1 MDSTVSRHGKRAL
14 AVIAVLMA
22 TVLLALSVSLVNAAE
37 ADASSWVKEYGGTT
51 VSKRTGISRAKY
63 MSWLERHLFD
73 GYYIGTPYGNKH
85 GGSDHR
91 NPKGDCAGK
100 NGANDVPGEAGMNCT
115 GFVWHTL
122 YGASGYSLSK
132 AKSVIPC
139 WSGWG
144 GFHRYAIWGS
154 TPGEAFARFTQL
166 VDQGKVAKG
175 DIIWIWNL
183 TSTSMSSSGYAAA
196 GNETHHINVF
206 VGDWGLTYK
215 AGDYGL
221 WHSAIGYWRYYD
233 DKTDTF
239 YRDTSYKVWFN
250 TISAISPIT
259 YSPTIGITV
268 LKFDDYKPDVL
279 RKKSYKAKTGQ
290 KVTAIPLAG
299 ETQYATNFKINY
311 AAYPN
316 GCDNVVV
323 VSGKSWEDGL
333 SAAALAGALN
343 CPIVQ
348 TKPDKPG
355 WTSYNMMRKLNPKK
369 VYIIGGPKAVSWNAA
384 KKLSNKTRA
393 KGTYTRLGGKNAIG
407 TSEKVYNYMVDTLN
421 VKPKDVILATAN
433 DFRDAISASCYA
445 SWSKSPILLTRS
457 KGPSAATRK
466 KVAASGARL
475 VVVGGPKAVPES
487 AVQAF
492 GTVKGGVKRVAG
504 KTAYGTSAKMFAYA
518 KSRKMPIKNVVVATG
533 RSYNDALAASALGK
547 KLGANIILLDGKG
560 SKVTSQASE
569 TLRKY
574 GGSFQKIYFVGG
586 SKAINSQV
594 RNGVNYI
601 MKTRAGNLATAKTT
615 S

>member
-1 MDSTVSRHGKRAL
+1 MDSTMVKSGRRMR
-14 AVIAVLMA
+14 AVISLLVV
-22 TVLLALSVSLVNAAE
+22 TVLLALTVSLVSTE
-37 ADASSWVKEYGGTT
+37 TADASSWVKEYSGTT

-63 MSWLERHLFD
+63 MSWLERHLYD
-73 GYYIGTPYGNKH
+73 HYYIGTPYGNKH

-91 NPKGDCAGK
+91 NPLGDCDGK

-139 WSGWG
+139 WTGWG

-154 TPGEAFARFTQL
+154 TPGETFNRFTEL

-183 TSTSMSSSGYAAA
+183 TSTGMSSSGYAAA
-196 GNETHHINVF
+196 SSETHHINVF
-206 VGDWGLTYK
+206 VGDWGLAYK
-215 AGDYGL
+215 AGGYGL

-233 DKTDTF
+233 DKTGKF
-239 YRDTSYKVWFN
+239 YRDMSYKVWQN

-259 YSPTIGITV
+259 YSKSIGITV
-268 LKFDDYKPDVL
+268 LKFDNYKPDVL
-279 RKKSYKAKTGQ
+279 RKTKYKAKTGQ
-290 KVTAIPLAG
+290 KVTATPYAG

-355 WTSYNMMRKLNPKK
+355 WTSYNMMKKLNPKK
-369 VYIIGGPKAVSWNAA
+369 VYVIGGPKAVSWNAA

-393 KGTYTRLGGKNAIG
+393 KGKFTRLGGKNAIG
-407 TSEKVYNYMVDTLN
+407 TSEKVYNYMTGTLK

-445 SWSKSPILLTRS
+445 AWSKSPILLTKAS
-457 KGPSAATRK
+457 GPSAATRK
-466 KVAASGARL
+466 KVAESGARL
-475 VVVGGPKAVPES
+475 VVMGGPKAVPES
-487 AVQAF
+487 AVAAF
-492 GTVKGGVKRVAG
+492 GEVKGGVKRVAG
-504 KTAYGTSAKMFAYA
+504 KTAWGTSAQMFKYA
-518 KSRKMPIKNVVVATG
+518 KSRKMPISNVVIATG

-547 KLGANIILLDGKG
+547 KFNAQIILLDGKA
-560 SKVTSQASE
+560 SKVTPQASE
-569 TLRKY
+569 TLRTY
-574 GGSFQKIYFVGG
+574 GKSIKNIYFVGG
-586 SKAINSQV
+586 SKAINSKV

-601 MKTRAGNLATAKTT
+601 MKTRAGTVTAKTT
-615 S
+615 A